1 MSSLSHSLPRP
12 RPQLHTAAV
21 RLRVRVCLVRCHLQQ
36 QVKAGYGHGGRGGEE
51 RGRSFHAGQRR
62 WEEGC
67 PGAGRGREGGHV
79 GAADPPSSFRHLRG
93 SVARATLRRSV
104 RTPAVLGGAGV
115 GGSALH
121 VGAAAAPL
129 RAARRP
135 GTALTRTLPRAA
147 TRPSRAGAG
156 FVRALLLF
164 AGAVALFG
172 RGLTLSGLR
181 AWAWTL
187 FLLVVGLS
195 PQTLSISGLEPLFV
209 TGAVIALS
217 C

>member
-1 MSSLSHSLPRP
+1 M
-12 RPQLHTAAV
+12 
-21 RLRVRVCLVRCHLQQ
+21 
-36 QVKAGYGHGGRGGEE
+36 
-51 RGRSFHAGQRR
+51 
-62 WEEGC
+62 
-67 PGAGRGREGGHV
+67 
-79 GAADPPSSFRHLRG
+79 
-93 SVARATLRRSV
+93 
-104 RTPAVLGGAGV
+104 LGGAGV